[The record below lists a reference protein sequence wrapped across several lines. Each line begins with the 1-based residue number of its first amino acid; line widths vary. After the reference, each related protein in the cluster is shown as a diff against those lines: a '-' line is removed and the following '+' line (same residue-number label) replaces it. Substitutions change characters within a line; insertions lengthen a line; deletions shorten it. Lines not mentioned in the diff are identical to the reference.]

1 MVTLNAAGALL
12 RERALRRLDR
22 LVREHAGRVV
32 PRRNRGCVRTHGH
45 RLDAPARSR
54 TAGTVVTPRRSFDAA
69 ADAGAIDDDLVGRL
83 APSTGL
89 RNVLVHAYVDLDLD
103 RVAAAVPFAIDGYGE
118 YVRQV
123 AGWLR
128 ERPELGSPTSGD
140 AG

>member
-1 MVTLNAAGALL
+1 M
-12 RERALRRLDR
+12 
-22 LVREHAGRVV
+22 
-32 PRRNRGCVRTHGH
+32 
-45 RLDAPARSR
+45 
-54 TAGTVVTPRRSFDAA
+54 TPRRSFDAA